1 MTWLG
6 DHVDIRGRK
15 KSARNRKLRMFPF
28 QYFCVDDMKSGYY
41 WMIVKNIKS
50 NSKHSTSVQTAESQ
64 RRSNFLSC
72 IRFSIYSVKRYSKR
86 PYQLMSYTKDS
97 CATFDLV
104 LITLRSILI

>member
-6 DHVDIRGRK
+6 DYVDISGRK

-41 WMIVKNIKS
+41 WIIVKNIKS
-50 NSKHSTSVQTAESQ
+50 NLKHSTSVQTAKSQ
-64 RRSNFLSC
+64 RRSNFVV
-72 IRFSIYSVKRYSKR
+72 IRFSFYSVKRYSKR